1 MTSLPEPTAINEI
14 DADALRADPARWTQA
29 AQPWVARSLVDD
41 WPLVSAAN
49 EDDSAFLDYLLGF
62 YSGNQVSAF
71 LGEADI
77 GGRFFYN
84 EALDGFNFLQVQTT
98 LNHLS
103 EQLRA
108 LATDELPPSLYM
120 GSTNLDHWL
129 PGLSGANP
137 LPIDLT
143 QPLASL
149 WLGNH
154 SVIAP
159 HFDFPS
165 NIACC
170 VAGRRRFLL
179 FPPDQVANLYVGPW
193 DLTPA
198 GQAISLVDTRQP
210 DLQRHPNF
218 KIAMTHALTAE
229 LKPGDVIYL
238 PSLWW
243 HQVESLSSVNG
254 LVNYW
259 WTETSPVYGAPMDAL
274 THALMAIKSLPGA
287 QKSAWKALFDYYVFS
302 ETADDRDYWQTP
314 RQDRSG
320 PIDDSL
326 ARRMRAELTNH
337 LKR

>member
-1 MTSLPEPTAINEI
+1 MMSRHPVSTWARPTSIIGYRVSVPT
-14 DADALRADPARWTQA
+14 RYR
-29 AQPWVARSLVDD
+29 
-41 WPLVSAAN
+41 
-49 EDDSAFLDYLLGF
+49 
-62 YSGNQVSAF
+62 
-71 LGEADI
+71 
-77 GGRFFYN
+77 
-84 EALDGFNFLQVQTT
+84 
-98 LNHLS
+98 LS
-103 EQLRA
+103 Y
-108 LATDELPPSLYM
+108 AT
-120 GSTNLDHWL
+120 
-129 PGLSGANP
+129 
-137 LPIDLT
+137 
-143 QPLASL
+143 LASL

-154 SVIAP
+154 SLIAP

-287 QKSAWKALFDYYVFS
+287 RNLPGRHYLTTMFSLKPRTIGTIGKRRVRTDLDPSMTAW
-302 ETADDRDYWQTP
+302 RDVCAP
-314 RQDRSG
+314 S
-320 PIDDSL
+320 SL
-326 ARRMRAELTNH
+326 II
-337 LKR
+337 